1 MTKEEYINKLQERI
15 NELEKYLTILEEND
29 YVEKGIVLGK
39 INGLLQAKVLA
50 YDIRYIQWEESIL
63 QLLRLTT
70 LTTI

>member
-50 YDIRYIQWEESIL
+50 YDIRYIQ
-63 QLLRLTT
+63 
-70 LTTI
+70 